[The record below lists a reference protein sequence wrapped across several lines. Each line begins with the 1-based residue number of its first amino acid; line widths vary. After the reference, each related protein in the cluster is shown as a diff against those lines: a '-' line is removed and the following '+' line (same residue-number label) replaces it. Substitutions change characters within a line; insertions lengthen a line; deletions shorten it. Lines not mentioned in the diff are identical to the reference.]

1 MTITLNNTNA
11 KKAKKAMSK
20 EIARIGKKYVG
31 QYGQEF
37 MNTYKEGTS
46 KVAGFLLD
54 GIKEAYETLST
65 PNSFTAVTVE
75 FMGKARAVV
84 TGMKKEDGSY
94 IFEILSN
101 GENIPTY
108 RCDLFNAI
116 FHYELV
122 DLVFGELKGKK
133 INIEL
138 GALKKEYN
146 DINKFYNELVKTAV
160 NNAGENDQI
169 NIWVNK
175 EIA

>member
-1 MTITLNNTNA
+1 MEITLNNTSA
-11 KKAKKAMSK
+11 KKAKKVMSK
-20 EIARIGKKYVG
+20 EITRIEKKYVG

-37 MNTYKEGTS
+37 INNYKEGTS

-65 PNSFTAVTVE
+65 PNSFTAVTVD
-75 FMGKARAVV
+75 FMGKTRAVIM
-84 TGMKKEDGSY
+84 GFKKEDDSY
-94 IFEILSN
+94 SFEILSN

-122 DLVFGELKGKK
+122 DLVFGKLNGKR

-138 GALKKEYN
+138 GVIKKEYN
-146 DINKFYNELVKTAV
+146 DLNKFYNELVKTAV